1 MPRDAILVVNAGSSS
16 VKFALYAGD
25 SLVLQG
31 SIDGIA
37 TGGNRSATRAPAT
50 ISLARC
56 GGHATAYNPPTQHVT
71 DHEGAVACIVELVGA
86 QCDAGLVGAGHRV
99 VHGGMRYSRPVRVT
113 PSVLADLAA
122 LVPLAPL
129 HQPHGLAAI
138 RALAAAMPQLPQVAC
153 FDTQFHHIQPEVA
166 QAIALPAALTDAGV
180 RRYGFHGLSYEYVAQ
195 ALRSIDPAAA
205 AGRVVVAHLGN
216 GASMCAMQDGRSI
229 ATTMGFTTLD
239 GLMMGTRA
247 GSLDPGVLLYLQ
259 AEHGYALPELTRL
272 LYHEAGL
279 LGVSGI
285 ASDMRTLLES
295 DDPRAAR
302 AVELFCYRCTRE
314 LGSLAAA
321 LAGLDAVVFT
331 GGIGEH
337 AAPVRARVVDAAL
350 WLGLVLDRA
359 ANAGHATRIT
369 TASSRVPAYV
379 VPTDEARV
387 ILQHTQAVLHGDPVP
402 E

>member
-16 VKFALYAGD
+16 VKFALYARD
-25 SLVLQG
+25 ALVLHG

-37 TGGNRSATRAPAT
+37 SDGSAPAAPPT
-50 ISLARC
+50 LSLAGC
-56 GGHATAYNPPTQHVT
+56 GGHETASNGLTQHAT
-71 DHEGAVACIVELVGA
+71 DHEGAVACIVELV
-86 QCDAGLVGAGHRV
+86 QDRRDMRLVAAGHRV
-99 VHGGMRYSRPVRVT
+99 VHGGMRYSQPVRIT
-113 PSVLADLAA
+113 PAVLADLAA

-153 FDTQFHHIQPEVA
+153 FDTQFHHTQPQVA
-166 QAIALPAALTDAGV
+166 QAIALPAALTDAGL

-195 ALRSIDPAAA
+195 ALRSIDAPAA

-216 GASMCAMQDGRSI
+216 GASMCAMLDGRSI

-239 GLMMGTRA
+239 GLVMGTRA

-259 AEHGYALPELTRL
+259 AEHGYALPALTRL
-272 LYHEAGL
+272 LYQEAGL

-321 LAGLDAVVFT
+321 LGGLDALVFT

-337 AAPVRARVVDAAL
+337 AAPVRARVVDAAR
-350 WLGLVLDRA
+350 WLGLVLDDA
-359 ANAGHATRIT
+359 ANAGHAARIT

-379 VPTDEARV
+379 VPADEARV
-387 ILQHTQAVLHGDPVP
+387 ILQHTQAALQADPPP